1 MLNLSNNSINY
12 LLSKTK
18 HESVGK
24 LRNLYSYSQDRL
36 VKYTLLLFLL
46 FCIIML
52 MPWTQNVRAKGQIIS
67 LNPESRP
74 QMIESVIAGKI
85 EKWYIN
91 EGQYVNEGDT
101 ILKISEVKDEYFD
114 PQLLENTKLQLD
126 AKKYSKLSYEEKI
139 SALDGQINALMKAQ
153 DLKINQTKN
162 KVKQNE
168 LKLVSDSIDLSASVL
183 HYKIANEQ
191 YQRFKKLY
199 EEGLKSLTDVENRQ
213 VKMQEAQAKLISQEN
228 KYLISKNE
236 LLNARIELNS
246 ILADYQDK
254 IAKANSD
261 KYSAISGKYDT
272 DATINKIQNQ
282 YNNYKVR
289 QSQYY
294 VLAPQ
299 SGFITQARQT
309 GLGEIIK
316 EGEAIVSIMPKNYSL
331 AIQMFIKPIDLPLF
345 EKGQK
350 VMIQFDGWP
359 AIIFSGWPGVSFG
372 TFEGQVLAMDNFTS
386 DNQQYRV
393 LVVPSQRGANWP
405 PQLRVGTGVKTITL
419 LKNVSVWYE
428 IWRQI
433 NGFPPDYY
441 KIQKSETNVI
451 HKK

>member
-114 PQLLENTKLQLD
+114 PHLLENTKLQLD

-153 DLKINQTKN
+153 DLKIKQTKN
-162 KVKQNE
+162 KVRQNE
-168 LKLVSDSIDLSASVL
+168 LKLVSDSIDLSASAL

-246 ILADYQDK
+246 VLADYQDK

-282 YNNYKVR
+282 FNNYKVR

-316 EGEAIVSIMPKNYSL
+316 EGEEIVSIMPKNYSL

>member
-12 LLSKTK
+12 LLRKTK

-162 KVKQNE
+162 KVRQNE
-168 LKLVSDSIDLSASVL
+168 LKLVSDSIDLSASAL

-246 ILADYQDK
+246 VLADYQDK

-316 EGEAIVSIMPKNYSL
+316 EGEEIVSIMPKNYSL

>member
-139 SALDGQINALMKAQ
+139 SALDGQINTLMKAQ
-153 DLKINQTKN
+153 DLKIKQTKN
-162 KVKQNE
+162 KVRQNE
-168 LKLVSDSIDLSASVL
+168 LKLVSDSIDLSASAL

-246 ILADYQDK
+246 VLADYQDK

-316 EGEAIVSIMPKNYSL
+316 EGEEIVSIMPKNYSL